1 MLLIFGRNYLIFLLL
16 KMEAYSMEPRGIM
29 GGLYRASEWIMR
41 LSCINLLWILCGSPF
56 FIFLAMSLLSLLNN
70 GVPEDQMLVFVQQTA
85 ILLAIL
91 APFTLFP
98 STAAMFAVARKWVT
112 GDSDVP
118 MFKTFFRGYK
128 DNFKQS
134 MLTGIIYSILIVV
147 LVVDYFFFFIS
158 DGGKNVSSIFI
169 GLVVLVIIS
178 LMNFFSMLVH
188 YHMKTF
194 QLIKNAI
201 LITIGKPFR
210 SLSTAILCGFVL
222 YVSFTQFT
230 WLLIFFTGSIIATIA
245 YWNFNTI
252 YNKLQQQLED
262 MQKSEEEEPEIT
274 AELDREDLVKTDYKD
289 SK

>member
-1 MLLIFGRNYLIFLLL
+1 
-16 KMEAYSMEPRGIM
+16 MEPRGIM

-56 FIFLAMSLLSLLNN
+56 FIFLAMSLLSMLNG
-70 GVPEDQMLVFVQQTA
+70 GVPDDQLLSFVQQTS
-85 ILLAIL
+85 IFLAIL
-91 APFTLFP
+91 APFTFFP
-98 STAAMFAVARKWVT
+98 ATAAMFAVARKWVT
-112 GDSDVP
+112 GDGDVP
-118 MFKTFFRGYK
+118 LFKTFFRGYK
-128 DNFKQS
+128 ENFKQS

-147 LVVDYFFFFIS
+147 LVIDYYFFFSS
-158 DGGKNVSSIFI
+158 DGGKIVSSIFI
-169 GLVVLVIIS
+169 GLVVLVVIS
-178 LMNFFSMLVH
+178 LLNFFSMLVH
-188 YHMKTF
+188 YHMKTL

-210 SLSTAILCGFVL
+210 SLSTAILCGTVL
-222 YVSFTQFT
+222 YISFTQFT

-252 YNKLQQQLED
+252 YNKLQQQLDD
-262 MQKSEEEEPEIT
+262 MKKSEEEEPEIT